1 MSVQS
6 DFIKTIAPLIQKYCS
21 IYGYKYP
28 SAILAQ
34 ACCESNYGQSK
45 LSAQYHNYFGMK
57 CGSSWTGAS
66 VNMATKEEYQP
77 GTLTSIRD
85 NFRSYSSMEEGVK
98 GYFEF
103 ISKPRYN
110 NLKDAVSST
119 DYIEKI
125 KADGYAT
132 SSTYVNTLVKLIA
145 QWHLEDYDST
155 IVKRPVDAQV
165 VRDVIELKYGTGED
179 RKQKLHLVGYDYT
192 EVQTVVNR
200 MYVVA
205 KEVKDLLK
213 DENREL
219 YDVIFNIVKGM

>member
-1 MSVQS
+1 MS
-6 DFIKTIAPLIQKYCS
+6 
-21 IYGYKYP
+21 
-28 SAILAQ
+28 
-34 ACCESNYGQSK
+34 
-45 LSAQYHNYFGMK
+45 
-57 CGSSWTGAS
+57 
-66 VNMATKEEYQP
+66 TKEEYQP

-85 NFRSYSSMEEGVK
+85 NFRSYRSMEEGVK

-110 NLKDAVSST
+110 NLKDATSAG

-132 SSTYVNTLVKLIA
+132 SSTYVNTLVKLIS
-145 QWHLEDYDST
+145 QWHLEDYDNT
-155 IVKRPVDAQV
+155 IAKRPVDAQV
-165 VRDVIELKYGTGED
+165 VRDVIELKYGVGED
-179 RKQKLHLVGYDYT
+179 RKQKLHLAGYDYT